1 MKKVDNPKF
10 RCYYGSTLKY
20 ENGYYNVV
28 SERAHGFNRLK
39 IHRKA
44 RVEKEK

>member
-1 MKKVDNPKF
+1 MK
-10 RCYYGSTLKY
+10 
-20 ENGYYNVV
+20 NGYYNGV
-28 SERAHGFNRLK
+28 SERTHGFNRLK